1 MIYLTAVVNLSLLI
15 RRFDA
20 FYNFFLEMW
29 LHTFYAVAL
38 SSIGMHIFAVITC
51 LFTLMKHSKGRW
63 YSILLIINAVFFPLI
78 VGLISSGESQ
88 SFSLSL
94 KSKLFSAI
102 IAGVYFVLD
111 WSMESFV
118 VIIWGMGQVSLL

>member
-1 MIYLTAVVNLSLLI
+1 MGNLLQSPTKSYEFISGEYTA
-15 RRFDA
+15 F
-20 FYNFFLEMW
+20 EQMW

-78 VGLISSGESQ
+78 VGLISS
-88 SFSLSL
+88 
-94 KSKLFSAI
+94 AI

-118 VIIWGMGQVSLL
+118 VIIWGMGQTILLFIMSMCRLLCTL